1 MTLDPVIH
9 PPSRL
14 PIVALLAPLDEAE
27 FGYVRDKL
35 EMSDSQLSKQISHLE
50 DAGYVEVRKD
60 YAGRRRTWIKLSP
73 AGRTALAKHV
83 AALKAVIA
91 AAEQAPSS

>member
-14 PIVALLAPLDEAE
+14 AIVALLAPLDEAE
-27 FGYVRDKL
+27 FSYVRDKL
-35 EMSDSQLSKQISHLE
+35 DMSDSQLSKQISHLE

-60 YAGRRRTWIKLSP
+60 YAGKRRTWVQLSP
-73 AGRTALAKHV
+73 TGRTALATHV

-91 AAEQAPSS
+91 AAEQVPAS